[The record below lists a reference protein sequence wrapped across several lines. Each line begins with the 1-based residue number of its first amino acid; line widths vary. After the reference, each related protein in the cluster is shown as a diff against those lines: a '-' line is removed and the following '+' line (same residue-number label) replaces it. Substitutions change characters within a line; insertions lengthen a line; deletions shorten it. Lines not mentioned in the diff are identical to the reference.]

1 MFKTFTSLA
10 AACAAALALAACGG
24 GGSDSS
30 SGAGGGGTT
39 ASPEGAYSG
48 ALVGSPVATAVT
60 MLITETG
67 AAYALYGTN
76 VNDVLY
82 VSGIAIGA
90 GNTSGN
96 SFTSSAVTDY
106 YTPGVPVT
114 AALDATFVQG
124 ASVSGSLRYSTGT
137 TVTFSGTAAEVA
149 PYVYA
154 QPASLAEAVGVWP
167 VQGLYG
173 QSGIVT
179 VGSTGTFTSN
189 IQGCVSTGTITAA
202 PGARNYF
209 NVSATAG
216 VLGCATPGV
225 VYNGV
230 AIISPIQGST
240 QKQLITASTSSDKRT
255 AVVAFGVR

>member
-1 MFKTFTSLA
+1 MSKTFTSLA
-10 AACAAALALAACGG
+10 AACAVALALAACGG

-60 MLITETG
+60 MLVTETG
-67 AAYALYGTN
+67 AAYALYGN
-76 VNDVLY
+76 EAGGVLY
-82 VSGIAIGA
+82 VTGIAIGA
-90 GNTSGN
+90 GTTSGN

-106 YTPGVPVT
+106 YTPGVPVSAT
-114 AALDATFVQG
+114 LDATFVQG
-124 ASVSGSLRYSTGT
+124 TSVSGALRYSTGT
-137 TVTFSGTAAEVA
+137 TVTFSGTSADVA

-173 QSGIVT
+173 QSGTVT

-189 IQGCVSTGTITAA
+189 VGGCVSTGTIAPAA
-202 PGARNYF
+202 GARNYF

-216 VLGCATPGV
+216 FVGCATPGV
-225 VYNGV
+225 AYTGV
-230 AIISPIQGST
+230 ATISPIQGST
-240 QKQLITASTSSDKRT
+240 QKQMITAATSADKRT
-255 AVVAFGVR
+255 AVVAFGVK